1 MSKSPSLVAAAALTL
16 TLSAGVARADGNSA
30 FSASNTALLMGNTA
44 SPGRLYVPTTGDE
57 ERIVTGSVA
66 APARSAAPHAQR
78 APARTP
84 VR

>member
-44 SPGRLYVPTTGDE
+44 SPGRPYVPTTGNED
-57 ERIVTGSVA
+57 RSVTGSVA
-66 APARSAAPHAQR
+66 APAHTPAAHDHRVPAR
-78 APARTP
+78 AP